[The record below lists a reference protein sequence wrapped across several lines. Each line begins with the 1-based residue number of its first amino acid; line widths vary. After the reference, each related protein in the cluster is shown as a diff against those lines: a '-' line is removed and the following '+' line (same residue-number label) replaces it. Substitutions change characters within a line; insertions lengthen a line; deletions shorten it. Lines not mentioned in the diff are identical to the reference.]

1 MYFISLSL
9 LWLSCFLLLSPLLN
23 NKNLK
28 RNFSLAIVLIICSSL
43 LITYMIKIFFY
54 FNHINL
60 EKNLFLSIYIFLSI
74 ILFFN
79 NRKNY
84 NLKIDLTKYGFILI
98 ILFLLTSLIVIL
110 DNSVSFTHWD
120 SVVSW
125 NRWANELSKFEF
137 NPASALYPI
146 LWPSIWSL
154 IYELQ
159 LTSEYE
165 FVAKSSL
172 LIILVIFFFSIYF
185 YSINVGYLPGLIFV
199 ILLLINYNHTIE
211 FLVSGYM
218 DQPVS
223 LLLLSALILFST
235 LPYLVKK
242 KYDLVLI
249 SSATVISLSIL
260 TKQPALIIALFY
272 FIFLFIQL
280 LKKKIN
286 LNYFFSLNLIL
297 FVPYILFLIFY
308 LKTTGTETTY
318 LSSLY
323 KFNFLHYSEISIRGA
338 ILQSSFLMNGVSR
351 ILNEGG
357 IFFLI
362 ILIFPIFF
370 SYLIKNKE
378 LKIINYSL
386 IGITLIGFIIYAKCC
401 SYEIRNGYWLLGI
414 SICTS
419 ANIFTR
425 FVDKLTLGFLSKSL
439 FSFRPFKTIMIINVI
454 FFFMIFIPE
463 LKTGFI
469 INKHAIEKK
478 KLGGEENAKL
488 LKKDLDTLNGCFKV
502 YAAHQLI
509 KYNYHLKEYK
519 ELIVRTSFYSLKKN
533 FFKNYKIDKCYIY
546 FVFYDEIHNIENN
559 KKILRTI
566 VERGGVRINKNI
578 YKLPPN
584 FIW

>member
-280 LKKKIN
+280 LKFLRIG
-286 LNYFFSLNLIL
+286 LNT
-297 FVPYILFLIFY
+297 
-308 LKTTGTETTY
+308 K
-318 LSSLY
+318 
-323 KFNFLHYSEISIRGA
+323 R
-338 ILQSSFLMNGVSR
+338 
-351 ILNEGG
+351 
-357 IFFLI
+357 
-362 ILIFPIFF
+362 
-370 SYLIKNKE
+370 
-378 LKIINYSL
+378 
-386 IGITLIGFIIYAKCC
+386 
-401 SYEIRNGYWLLGI
+401 
-414 SICTS
+414 
-419 ANIFTR
+419 
-425 FVDKLTLGFLSKSL
+425 
-439 FSFRPFKTIMIINVI
+439 
-454 FFFMIFIPE
+454 
-463 LKTGFI
+463 
-469 INKHAIEKK
+469 
-478 KLGGEENAKL
+478 
-488 LKKDLDTLNGCFKV
+488 
-502 YAAHQLI
+502 
-509 KYNYHLKEYK
+509 
-519 ELIVRTSFYSLKKN
+519 
-533 FFKNYKIDKCYIY
+533 
-546 FVFYDEIHNIENN
+546 
-559 KKILRTI
+559 
-566 VERGGVRINKNI
+566 
-578 YKLPPN
+578 
-584 FIW
+584 